1 VSKKFQF
8 YFGLIVLLLIGCM
21 ILFPNLFTSANPY
34 ATEGMRSYVDD
45 EGVFN
50 LEKAPFKPQWSI
62 PLGTDELGRHV
73 WALIVYG
80 TKLTMLL
87 AFFIV
92 IARFLLAIPFGFLAG
107 FGSLSAHGI
116 IDKLS
121 RFFGTIPTLLLCI
134 ILLKMD
140 YFIGLEKQY
149 SILAFVLLL
158 GFVGFGKLGIVIEE
172 RVASINREPFV
183 TGDVAIGKNKFQIAA
198 TTVFKH
204 LYPELIVMFFLEFAR
219 ALTLLLQLG
228 LFAVFVGNVRFIED
242 TMGGMI
248 KTIDISYE
256 PEWASMLGAARNN
269 IRVAPWIVF
278 FPALAFFISVL
289 GLNAFGEGLRW
300 VLSGELK
307 FNKMGKKLS
316 VGIAGLLLTLI
327 IFQGY
332 GYYERNLS
340 FSIDAIDFSSIDLE
354 DSPTVIGNENASKVA
369 QFLASSLKQRGF
381 KPLSGD
387 AYVHGYSV
395 EPGFYTTS
403 QSLIVSLPNDASNQT
418 ELTESVRW
426 IAHGNFDVNSDVIDL
441 CYADLYATQ
450 AIILDQPAILLLDAQ
465 FYNEQAV
472 IQISERLSKIENVQG
487 IIWKQNL
494 DMIRDQRMSQLSLA
508 VPVLYVDKKSFN
520 GSIPSKTDQLNDCE
534 HIPTYLKVEEVKLD
548 IKMHIKQTYAQ
559 TGTDGKNVY
568 AILPGTSESMGEEA
582 IIYGFSYNSETRQ
595 SLEDLISLQMAII
608 DDITQSAPNRKRTI
622 IVAFFDGTLS
632 DTFNGMRDYASKSLY
647 SQKDVLLYV
656 DLTRIQGLKEGKV
669 VFDQEQ
675 SPITRYYAY
684 TFSLQLKEKF
694 DKKNIVYDAIANP
707 TELDRLL
714 FFEKSFPTMIVG
726 FKENLGE
733 PEDSVS
739 IKQLGSILTSLI
751 KNNSY

>member
-1 VSKKFQF
+1 MTKKFQF
-8 YFGLIVLLLIGCM
+8 YFGLIILILIGGM
-21 ILFPNLFTSANPY
+21 ILFPSLFTAANPY
-34 ATEGMRSYVDD
+34 ATEGMRSYVDAD
-45 EGVFN
+45 GVFN
-50 LEKAPFKPQWSI
+50 LEKAPFKPQWTI

-92 IARFLLAIPFGFLAG
+92 IARFLLAIPLGFIAG
-107 FGSLSAHGI
+107 FGSLTAHGI

-140 YFIGLEKQY
+140 YFIGLEKND

-158 GFVGFGKLGIVIEE
+158 GFVGFGKLGIVIEA

-183 TGDVAIGKNKFQIAA
+183 TGDVAIGKNKFQIA
-198 TTVFKH
+198 TSTVFKH

-242 TMGGMI
+242 TMGGLI

-307 FNKMGKKLS
+307 LKKMRKS
-316 VGIAGLLLTLI
+316 VKRMIILVLVALLVY
-327 IFQGY
+327 QGF
-332 GYYERNLS
+332 GYYDRNLS
-340 FSIDAIDFSSIDLE
+340 FKIEPIDLTMVQL
-354 DSPTVIGNENASKVA
+354 DDAPTVIGNSNATKVA
-369 QFLASSLKQRGF
+369 NFLATSLKQRGF
-381 KPLSGD
+381 KPLAGND
-387 AYVHGYSV
+387 FVQNYTV
-395 EPGFYTTS
+395 EPGYYTTAE
-403 QSLIVSLPNDASNQT
+403 SLVILKNGDTMVRH
-418 ELTESVRW
+418 ELTEAVRW
-426 IAHGNFDVNSDVIDL
+426 IAHGNFDVKADVVDFTF
-441 CYADLYATQ
+441 ADLYQ
-450 AIILDQPAILLLDAQ
+450 AQALDLEKPAILLLDAQ

-472 IQISERLSKIENVQG
+472 IQISRKFSKIENVKG

-494 DMIRDQRMSQLSLA
+494 EAIRDQRMSQLSLN
-508 VPVLYVDKKSFN
+508 VPVLYVDKDAMEAV
-520 GSIPSKTDQLNDCE
+520 IPLKTNQPNDKANF
-534 HIPTYLKVEEVKLD
+534 HANIQANIT
-548 IKMHIKQTYAQ
+548 QTYAK
-559 TGTDGKNVY
+559 TGTVGKNVY
-568 AILPGTSESMGEEA
+568 GILPGTSETMGEEA
-582 IIYGFSYNSETRQ
+582 IIYGFSYNAETKE
-595 SLEDLISLQMAII
+595 SLENLLSLQMSLI
-608 DDITQSAPNRKRTI
+608 DAITQSASNRKRTI
-622 IVAFFDGTLS
+622 IIAFFDGTLS
-632 DTFNGMRDYASKSLY
+632 DTFNGMIDYASKSLY

-656 DLTRIQGLKEGKV
+656 DFTRIQGLKEGKIL
-669 VFDQEQ
+669 FDQKQ

-684 TFSLQLKEKF
+684 TFSVQLKSKF
-694 DKKNIVYDAIANP
+694 DKKNIVYDAIKNP

-714 FFEKSFPTMIVG
+714 FYEKSFPTLIVG
-726 FKENLGE
+726 FNENLGD
-733 PEDSVS
+733 PKDSVS
-739 IKQLGSILTSLI
+739 IRKLGTILTSLI

>member
-1 VSKKFQF
+1 MSKKFQL
-8 YFGLIVLLLIGCM
+8 YFGLIVLGLIGCM
-21 ILFPNLFTSANPY
+21 ILFPSIFTSANPY
-34 ATEGMRSYVDD
+34 ATEGMRSYVDA

-50 LEKAPFKPQWSI
+50 LEKAPFKPQWHI

-87 AFFIV
+87 AFLIV
-92 IARFLLAIPFGFLAG
+92 VSRFLLAIPFGFLAG
-107 FGSLSAHGI
+107 FGSVTAHSV

-121 RFFGTIPTLLLCI
+121 RFFGTIPTLLLSI

-140 YFIGLEKQY
+140 YFIGLEKKY

-172 RVASINREPFV
+172 RVSSINREPFV
-183 TGDVAIGKNKFQIAA
+183 TGDVAIGKNKFQIALS
-198 TTVFKH
+198 TVFKH

-242 TMGGMI
+242 TMGGLI

-278 FPALAFFISVL
+278 FPALAFFVSVL
-289 GLNAFGEGLRW
+289 GLNALGEGLRW

-307 FNKMGKKLS
+307 LNKMGKKYKIVISILL
-316 VGIAGLLLTLI
+316 IAMI
-327 IFQGY
+327 IYQGY
-332 GYYERNLS
+332 GYYDRNLS
-340 FSIDAIDFSSIDLE
+340 FRISDINLSALQLE
-354 DSPTVIGNENASKVA
+354 HSPTVIGNDNATKVA
-369 QFLASSLKQRGF
+369 GFLANSLEKRGF
-381 KPLSGD
+381 KPLTGNTLIQT
-387 AYVHGYSV
+387 YTV
-395 EPGFYTTS
+395 EPGYYTTN
-403 QSLIVSLPNDASNQT
+403 QSVLLMESTNQVDIT
-418 ELTESVRW
+418 DSVRW
-426 IAHGNFDVNSDVIDL
+426 ISHGNFDVNETVIDMTS
-441 CYADLYATQ
+441 ADLYASSEIT
-450 AIILDQPAILLLDAQ
+450 LEQPAILLLNAQ

-472 IQISERLSKIENVQG
+472 IQISQRLSMIENVKG
-487 IIWKQNL
+487 IIWKQDL
-494 DMIRDQRMSQLSLA
+494 EILRDQRMSQLSLR
-508 VPVLYVDKKSFN
+508 VPVFYVDKHKFEAVLSTKTERIDDCKH
-520 GSIPSKTDQLNDCE
+520 IPS
-534 HIPTYLKVEEVKLD
+534 YLKSERVIQL
-548 IKMHIKQTYAQ
+548 HIQQTYAE
-559 TGTDGKNVY
+559 TGRTGKNVY
-568 AILPGTSESMGEEA
+568 AILPGTSKTMGEEA
-582 IIYGFSYNSETRQ
+582 IIYGFSYNSVTTE
-595 SLEDLISLQMAII
+595 SLDDLLSLQLSIL
-608 DDITQSAPNRKRTI
+608 DDITQSAQNRKRTI

-656 DLTRIQGLKEGKV
+656 DLTRIQGLKSGKV
-669 VFDQEQ
+669 IFDQEQ

-684 TFSLQLKEKF
+684 TFSLQLKEKL
-694 DKKNIVYDAIANP
+694 DKKAIKYEAIANSS
-707 TELDRLL
+707 ELDRL
-714 FFEKSFPTMIVG
+714 FFYEKGFPTMIVG

-733 PEDSVS
+733 PKESIS
-739 IKQLGSILTSLI
+739 IKQLGSILTTLI